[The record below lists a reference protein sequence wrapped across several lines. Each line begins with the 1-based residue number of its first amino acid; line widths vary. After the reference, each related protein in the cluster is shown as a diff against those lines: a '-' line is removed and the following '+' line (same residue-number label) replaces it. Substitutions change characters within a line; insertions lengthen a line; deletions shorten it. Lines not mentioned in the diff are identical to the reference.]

1 MQLNPF
7 HTVLNTLVILERH
20 QLSILVS
27 SQGPVW
33 RSPTIVIA
41 LIFLA
46 IAAACLLLSPYSPH
60 FSMHWCSAM
69 KGVHKLSNGIGL
81 EKVNPEQ
88 PLLMMMVRCEF
99 FQRRSS
105 SLEMTCRH
113 VWMTLNTMSCCPH
126 HCSASFFA
134 PLKWGVPPKMQPP
147 STFPPLVSFS
157 AFCRL
162 IASLV
167 RAAPLKTGSEFIS
180 MGSHAN
186 FNEDKRA

>member
-113 VWMTLNTMSCCPH
+113 VWMTLSTMCCCCPRLLLW
-126 HCSASFFA
+126 CSAFFLPAWSQKA
-134 PLKWGVPPKMQPP
+134 PVKGVPPKMLPP
-147 STFPPLVSFS
+147 LPTVTFPFLL
-157 AFCRL
+157 AF
-162 IASLV
+162 
-167 RAAPLKTGSEFIS
+167 T
-180 MGSHAN
+180 
-186 FNEDKRA
+186 